1 MCNNVC
7 VCVCLCVRGG
17 VCVCVCACVCGV
29 SGMRCTCNKL
39 LKVAVEV
46 GNSTKNVAI
55 LVLKMAHAFLLVFD
69 CEHCQTSC

>member
-1 MCNNVC
+1 MWAYMCNNVC

-17 VCVCVCACVCGV
+17 VCVCVCVCVCGV

-55 LVLKMAHAFLLVFD
+55 LVLKMARVFV
-69 CEHCQTSC
+69 SIRL